1 MAITIPT
8 TFTDGTTAL
17 AAEVNANFA
26 EVATKA
32 TDKTGDTVTGTLTLS
47 GGGTIAGATGI
58 ATVVRLITTN
68 TGATSLV
75 SGGGITAGTGSVA
88 VVDTTGKIPAI
99 SSTYFTSLAA
109 TLSGLT
115 MTGAIGMADNIL
127 GRAEVKDYSET
138 LQTPGAG
145 ATKTINFEDGNTAL
159 INLEANTT
167 IAFSNPPAT
176 GKTGSVFIE
185 VRQDGTGS
193 RTLTWPASVVWP
205 GGTTPT
211 QTATADKSDLYFV
224 VTRDA
229 GTTYRAGVVGQNYA

>member
-1 MAITIPT
+1 MAISTPN
-8 TFTDGTTAL
+8 TFTNGTTAL
-17 AAEVNANFA
+17 AEEVNANFA
-26 EVATKA
+26 EFASKA
-32 TDKTGDTVTGTLTLS
+32 TDKTGDTVTGTLTLT
-47 GGGTIAGATGI
+47 GGGTINGATGVI
-58 ATVVRLITTN
+58 TGTRVVSSG
-68 TGATSLV
+68 TGATSIV

-99 SSTYFTSLAA
+99 NSTYFTSTAA

-115 MTGAIGMADNIL
+115 MSGAVACADNL
-127 GRAEVKDYSET
+127 VGRAEIKDYSET

-176 GKTGSVFIE
+176 GRTGSMFIE

-193 RTLTWPASVVWP
+193 RTLAWPASVEWP
-205 GGTTPT
+205 SNATPT
-211 QTATADKSDLYFV
+211 QTATANKSDLYFV

-229 GTTYRAGVVGQNYA
+229 GTTYRGGVVGQNYD